1 MNASNRGFRDK
12 GTHNARH
19 SVMSDGFG
27 NRKTFEE
34 VRIPPDNIGNK
45 LEGEAALDPYIDGLG
60 NSLDDEPSHL
70 KSGILAQVSGPRSY
84 HKRREYSMRPKEAIF
99 RPEPQIFES
108 NAQAGDI
115 YIAQLNQE
123 FSKLFGQKIG
133 LAFSFSKKAIG
144 SLSPSILETAKK
156 ELSQTEDLIKYI
168 LHENQIPA
176 VVNVINY
183 RTSSHWFSVFFIGP
197 EIDDPA
203 RSKEMI
209 AALRQVVNDYTQKM
223 VKSSINIFLV
233 LANAKAVIEEHL
245 LKIGAKKV
253 ENDL

>member
-84 HKRREYSMRPKEAIF
+84 HKRREYSMIFISHSLIRNLVNCLDKRLAWLFPFPRRP
-99 RPEPQIFES
+99 
-108 NAQAGDI
+108 
-115 YIAQLNQE
+115 
-123 FSKLFGQKIG
+123 
-133 LAFSFSKKAIG
+133 
-144 SLSPSILETAKK
+144 
-156 ELSQTEDLIKYI
+156 
-168 LHENQIPA
+168 
-176 VVNVINY
+176 
-183 RTSSHWFSVFFIGP
+183 
-197 EIDDPA
+197 
-203 RSKEMI
+203 
-209 AALRQVVNDYTQKM
+209 
-223 VKSSINIFLV
+223 
-233 LANAKAVIEEHL
+233 
-245 LKIGAKKV
+245 
-253 ENDL
+253 

>member
-1 MNASNRGFRDK
+1 
-12 GTHNARH
+12 
-19 SVMSDGFG
+19 
-27 NRKTFEE
+27 
-34 VRIPPDNIGNK
+34 
-45 LEGEAALDPYIDGLG
+45 
-60 NSLDDEPSHL
+60 
-70 KSGILAQVSGPRSY
+70 
-84 HKRREYSMRPKEAIF
+84 
-99 RPEPQIFES
+99 
-108 NAQAGDI
+108 
-115 YIAQLNQE
+115 
-123 FSKLFGQKIG
+123 LFGQKIG